1 MAPKSSGLSVY
12 IEQFKPVEFNLK
24 SRFCLKQ
31 SQCVILF
38 KGSPAGKYDFDLL
51 ILNLVSNQLFC

>member
-1 MAPKSSGLSVY
+1 LSVY

-24 SRFCLKQ
+24 SGFRLKQ

-51 ILNLVSNQLFC
+51 ILNLVNNQLFC